1 MRDYCTEACKYGDQP
16 YPVAVPLKKI
26 IILINPSANQRSA
39 KKKFEEFC
47 EPIFHLAGLAVEI
60 VKTDSEGH
68 ARRYIEE
75 LEKLP
80 EAILIAG
87 GDGTLSEA
95 VTGLLRRENH
105 ECPIGILPVGRTNS
119 VARRLFF
126 NSLLI
131 GSNLDEVRGLANAAI
146 SVVRGKVEKKDVM
159 KIEVLPDE
167 GDVPGKPVYAMASLH
182 WGAYRDALL
191 LRDRY
196 WYAGP
201 FREYASFLFNGF
213 SSKLTWNCNA
223 KIRFTPPCDGC
234 SNCFRKEEV
243 KPIENRRW
251 MAKFIPTSL
260 PDRPIGPDYS
270 KVVNNHCSDETE
282 WEINP
287 TDFLLTS
294 NNIDRPVDGE
304 NSTKLTIKLGK
315 NEVSGFDFMSESWSR
330 LNGAEFKSVNEIS
343 CRTIEIRPKKVFI
356 EGQNEIYFSIDNEAY
371 EVKPIRI
378 SLLPK
383 AVTMYTL

>member
-1 MRDYCTEACKYGDQP
+1 MRDYCTEASKYGDQP

-80 EAILIAG
+80 EAILVAG

-95 VTGLLRRENH
+95 VTGLLRRENRD
-105 ECPIGILPVGRTNS
+105 CPIGILPVGRTNS
-119 VARRLFF
+119 VARRMFF

-131 GSNLDEVRGLANAAI
+131 GSDLDEVRGLANAAI

-167 GDVPGKPVYAMASLH
+167 GDEPGKPVYAMASLH

-213 SSKLTWNCNA
+213 SSKLTWNCDA

-234 SNCFRKEEV
+234 SNCFKKEE

-251 MAKFIPTSL
+251 MAKFIPTSR
-260 PDRPIGPDYS
+260 PDRPSGPDYS
-270 KVVNNHCSDETE
+270 KVINNHCADETE
-282 WEINP
+282 MEINP
-287 TDFLLTS
+287 TEFLLTS
-294 NNIDRPVDGE
+294 SNIDGP
-304 NSTKLTIKLGK
+304 NATKLTMKLGK
-315 NEVSGFDFMSESWSR
+315 TDVSGFDFMAESWSR
-330 LNGAEFKSVNEIS
+330 LNGAEFKSVNETAF
-343 CRTIEIRPKKVFI
+343 RTVEIRPKKVFI
-356 EGQNEIYFSIDNEAY
+356 EGENEIYFSIDNEAY

-383 AVTMYTL
+383 AVTMFTL